1 MASSHRVRIGHVEI
15 LSISDSSFAAEP
27 RFLFP
32 EAPKADLDRYRHL
45 YDLGDRFTVNVGCFV
60 VWSSGKT
67 IVVDTGIGPE
77 RQGFVPAGRLPDVL
91 QEEGVALASVDLVV
105 LTHLH
110 MDHVGWNTAR
120 QGDRYVPTFPKA
132 RYLTTRQEWHYWTS
146 PEIAAQ
152 TPYVET
158 ALRPVEAAG
167 VLDLVDLNSE
177 HAVTDEL
184 RLIATPGHT
193 PGHISIG
200 VASAGEFGV
209 ILGDV
214 AHHPAQ
220 VSETGWKDVFDTNP
234 ALAIENREKLFAR
247 IERERMLV
255 AAGHFRPPN
264 FGRVVRVEGR
274 RTWQAL

>member
-1 MASSHRVRIGHVEI
+1 MSSANRLRIGNVEI
-15 LSISDSSFAAEP
+15 LSISDSSFPAEP
-27 RFLFP
+27 SFLFP
-32 EAPKADLDRYRHL
+32 ETPKADLDRYRHL

-60 VWSSGKT
+60 VWSAGKT
-67 IVVDTGIGPE
+67 IMVDTGIGPVA
-77 RQGFVPAGRLPDVL
+77 QGFVPAGRLPDIL
-91 QEEGVALASVDLVV
+91 REEGVSPDAVDQVV

-110 MDHVGWNTAR
+110 MDHVGWNTKR
-120 QGDRYVPTFPKA
+120 DGERYTPLFSKA
-132 RYLTTRQEWHYWTS
+132 RYVTTRQEWEHWTS
-146 PEIAAQ
+146 PEVAAQ
-152 TPYVET
+152 SPYVDT
-158 ALRPVEAAG
+158 ALRPLESAG

-177 HAVTDEL
+177 HAITDEL
-184 RLIATPGHT
+184 RIIATPGHT

-200 VASAGEFGV
+200 IASAGEFGV
-209 ILGDV
+209 MLGDV
-214 AHHPAQ
+214 AHHPVQ

-247 IERERMLV
+247 IEQERLLV